1 MYDVYNYILVLE
13 SNNVTMSKGVVD
25 IQRNLKTIFAICLE
39 NEKA

>member
-13 SNNVTMSKGVVD
+13 TNNVTMSKGFVD
-25 IQRNLKTIFAICLE
+25 IQYNLKTILAICLE